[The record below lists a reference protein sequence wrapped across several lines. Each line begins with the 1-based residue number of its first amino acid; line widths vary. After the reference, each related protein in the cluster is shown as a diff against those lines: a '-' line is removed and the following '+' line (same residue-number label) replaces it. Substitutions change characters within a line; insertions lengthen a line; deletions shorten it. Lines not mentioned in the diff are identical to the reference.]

1 MRTIEYLVMKKKIFL
16 SQNFGPFI
24 RKIRLDLKIGQR
36 ELAQKVGI
44 APSYLNDI
52 EKEKRAAPKIEII
65 RKISNILNVNNDTLN
80 DLAGI
85 SKKSLAP
92 DIREFI
98 EKNPNVVSLIRSIKK
113 NEMGQNQIKKIE
125 DSINKKNIKAL
136 IIAAGLGSRL
146 KKHTEDLPKCM
157 LDFGGKT
164 LLQRQ
169 LDSYKKNKISD
180 ISLVKGYK
188 KEKINYKGI
197 RYFENNDFKNNNIL
211 NSIFYAEK
219 IIDGNIIISYS
230 DILFDA
236 SVVERLLK
244 SNHDISVVVDIDWRG
259 YYVGRKDHPISEAE
273 NVIFNSD
280 NEVEKIGKINSG
292 SEEVHGEF
300 IGMIKLS
307 NRGSE
312 IFKEHFYR
320 LKKKYWNKP
329 FQRAKI
335 FQKAYLTDYIQELV
349 DIGVKV
355 HCVIIESGW
364 KEIDTVEDYKKALVG
379 FNKKF
384 TKS

>member
-1 MRTIEYLVMKKKIFL
+1 MIKFKQ
-16 SQNFGPFI
+16 SFGSFI
-24 RKIRLDLKIGQR
+24 RNLRLKNNYGQR
-36 ELAQKVGI
+36 ELAQRIGI
-44 APSYLNDI
+44 AASYLNDI
-52 EKEKRAAPKIEII
+52 EKNKRSAPKAIVLKKLSKLL
-65 RKISNILNVNNDTLN
+65 KINIDDLN
-80 DLAGI
+80 DLAGL

-92 DIREFI
+92 DIVEYI
-98 EKNPNVVSLIRSIKK
+98 EKNHKIISLIRSIKDNDLSEK
-113 NEMGQNQIKKIE
+113 QINDME
-125 DSINKKNIKAL
+125 NSISKKNTKAL

-146 KKHTEDLPKCM
+146 KKHTENLPKCM

-169 LDSYKKNKISD
+169 LDAYKKNNIKN
-180 ISLVKGYK
+180 ISLVRGYK

-197 RYFENNDFKNNNIL
+197 NYFENLDYRNNNIL

-219 IIDGNIIISYS
+219 VINGSIIISYS

-236 SVVERLLK
+236 SVVQRALN
-244 SNHDISVVVDIDWRG
+244 SDYDISVVVDIDWRG

-273 NVIFNSD
+273 NVIFNSN
-280 NEVEKIGKINSG
+280 NEVEKIGKINTG
-292 SEEVHGEF
+292 NQEVHGEF
-300 IGMIKLS
+300 IGMVKLS

-312 IFKEHFYR
+312 IFKEHFNR
-320 LKKKYWNKP
+320 LKKIYWNKP

-335 FQKAYLTDYIQELV
+335 FQKAYLTDFIQELV
-349 DIGVKV
+349 DVGVKV

>member
-1 MRTIEYLVMKKKIFL
+1 MNKVIKFGSFLRKSRIKKGL
-16 SQNFGPFI
+16 
-24 RKIRLDLKIGQR
+24 GQR
-36 ELAQKVGI
+36 ELATKIGI

-52 EKEKRAAPKIEII
+52 EKEKRSAPKQIVIK
-65 RKISNILNVNNDTLN
+65 KISKILNVDINTLN

-85 SKKSLAP
+85 SKGNVAP
-92 DIREFI
+92 DINEYI
-98 EKNPNVVSLIRSIKK
+98 KNNPSIVSLIRSFK
-113 NEMGQNQIKKIE
+113 QNNFSDDQINSIE
-125 DSINKKNIKAL
+125 KSLNKKNCKAL

-146 KKHTEDLPKCM
+146 KKHTENLPKCM

-169 LDSYKKNKISD
+169 LDSYKKCGIKD
-180 ISLVKGYK
+180 ISLIRGYK

-197 RYFENNDFKNNNIL
+197 KYFENTDYKNNNIL
-211 NSIFYAEK
+211 NSIFYADK
-219 IIDGNIIISYS
+219 VINGNIIISYS
-230 DILFDA
+230 DILFNS
-236 SVVERLLK
+236 SVVERTLD

-273 NVIFNSD
+273 NVIFNSN
-280 NEVEKIGKINSG
+280 NEVEKIGKINTG
-292 SEEVHGEF
+292 KEEVHGEF

-307 NRGSE
+307 NRGTE
-312 IFKEHFYR
+312 IFKDHFDR
-320 LKKKYWNKP
+320 LKKIYWNKP

-335 FQKAYLTDYIQELV
+335 FQKAYLTDFIQELV
-349 DIGVKV
+349 DIGIKV

>member
-1 MRTIEYLVMKKKIFL
+1 MVKKK
-16 SQNFGPFI
+16 SFGLLI
-24 RKIRLDLKIGQR
+24 RESRIKNGFGQR
-36 ELAQKVGI
+36 ELAIKIGV
-44 APSYLNDI
+44 AASYLNDI
-52 EKEKRAAPKIEII
+52 EKEKRSAPKQIVIKKLSKLL
-65 RKISNILNVNNDTLN
+65 KININTLN

-85 SKKSLAP
+85 SKGNVAP
-92 DIREFI
+92 DIREYI
-98 EKNPNVVSLIRSIKK
+98 DNNPSVASLIRTIKE
-113 NEMGQNQIKKIE
+113 NDLDQEQIEKIE
-125 DSINKKNIKAL
+125 SSLSKNNNKAL

-146 KKHTEDLPKCM
+146 KKHTENLPKCM

-169 LDSYKKNKISD
+169 LDVYKKCGIKD
-180 ISLVKGYK
+180 ISLIRGYK

-197 RYFENNDFKNNNIL
+197 KYFENTDYRNNNIL

-219 IIDGNIIISYS
+219 VINGNIIISYS
-230 DILFDA
+230 DILFDS
-236 SVVERLLK
+236 SVVERTLD
-244 SNHDISVVVDIDWRG
+244 SDHDISVVVDIDWRG

-273 NVIFNSD
+273 NVIFNSN
-280 NEVEKIGKINSG
+280 NEVEKIGKINTG
-292 SEEVHGEF
+292 NEAVHGEF

-307 NRGSE
+307 NRGTE
-312 IFKEHFYR
+312 IFKEHFHR
-320 LKKKYWNKP
+320 LKKIYWNKP

-349 DIGVKV
+349 DIGIKV

-384 TKS
+384 IKS